1 MANLNETAQW
11 ETGIYQLETSD
22 PVMGGPDGI
31 DNRQAKQL
39 ANRTLWLKK
48 QTEALQ
54 TASDDK
60 AAASTA
66 INAGGGLTGGG
77 SLAQSRTIALG
88 APGQITATS
97 QNAVQENSHTH
108 AIDTATT
115 TRAGIVQLDNTVSEA
130 ENTAATPKAVK
141 TALDQA
147 LAAAAAANLK
157 VSLSGDQTVNGQKTF
172 TAQTQFQSGIHLSAN
187 QTNWNGGHK
196 AYIGADADNAHIV
209 FGDDTLR
216 LHSANN
222 RISYN
227 NHDIFHKANKPRF
240 AEDIEGKPNTL
251 SGYGIGNFKVET
263 FRGDLNT
270 LKTDGIYSLPTAVG
284 SSNLPV
290 ENTACHIQV
299 IAGTQPGWC
308 RQLGYPAYTSD
319 VYERHQVSSAN
330 DNWSAWKKLNSD
342 GIPVGAIVSFPKA
355 VRNPAGYL
363 RADGTTFAQNT
374 FPDLYR
380 ALGNSNRLPDLSRT
394 DIGITAWFPSDQIPT
409 GWLAF
414 DDIRTRVTETAYPEL
429 YRLLTGKYGS
439 IQNVPQA
446 EDRFIRNAGNSLA
459 VGTKQEDEIKRH
471 THKVFSHWT
480 SHTDV
485 AAVGYED
492 GNERQRSALVS
503 TWTDENLSD
512 NGFLT
517 PRLDSKMATGGDE
530 NRPKALVLK
539 LCIKAADTLGEAVF
553 WIKSHGETVNAGALD
568 AGTLAQGLQDKAD
581 RDHTHTAAQI
591 QGLDEKISTAVAAQ
605 FTRQTIGGVDIVRFP
620 DGTMIQT
627 GSYRFTRSGGPIE
640 NEVVFPVAFAD
651 GNVKCFVSERHSERV
666 TGDRRQHN
674 WLFIRAKNHAAAIIT
689 NWYEGSCDWMAIG
702 KAASGNAASSPIV
715 PEIPETNEEPQR
727 ESGRTSTGPR
737 NRRRHRDGLLEALQD

>member
-39 ANRTLWLKK
+39 ANRTLWLKN

-54 TASDDK
+54 TASE
-60 AAASTA
+60 
-66 INAGGGLTGGG
+66 G
-77 SLAQSRTIALG
+77 
-88 APGQITATS
+88 
-97 QNAVQENSHTH
+97 
-108 AIDTATT
+108 
-115 TRAGIVQLDNTVSEA
+115 
-130 ENTAATPKAVK
+130 
-141 TALDQA
+141 
-147 LAAAAAANLK
+147 K

-172 TAQTQFQSGIHLSAN
+172 TAATQFQSGIHLSAN
-187 QTNWNGGHK
+187 PTHWNGGYK
-196 AYIGADADNAHIV
+196 AYIGADNDNAHIV

-216 LHSANN
+216 LHGANN

-227 NHDIFHKANKPRF
+227 NHDIFHQGNKPSF
-240 AEDIEGKPNTL
+240 NSDIADKPNTL
-251 SGYGIGNFKVET
+251 AGYGIRNFKVET
-263 FRGDLNT
+263 FSGDLDT
-270 LKTDGIYSLPTAVG
+270 LKTDGIYALPTSVG
-284 SSNLPV
+284 SSHLPV

-299 IAGTQPGWC
+299 IAGTQPGRC

-330 DNWSAWKKLNSD
+330 DDWSAWKKLNSD

-429 YRLLTGKYGS
+429 YRLLVAKYGS
-439 IQNVPQA
+439 IRNVPQA
-446 EDRFIRNAGNSLA
+446 EDRFIRNAGNGLA

-471 THKVFSHWT
+471 VHKVFSHWT
-480 SHTDV
+480 NHPD
-485 AAVGYED
+485 AAALGYED
-492 GNERQRSALVS
+492 RNERQRSALVS
-503 TWTDENLSD
+503 TWTDENLND

-517 PRLDSKMATGGDE
+517 PRPDSKMATGGDE

-568 AGTLAQGLQDKAD
+568 AGTLAQNLQDKAD

-591 QGLDEKISTAVAAQ
+591 EGLDEKISTAVAAQ

-627 GSYRFTRSGGPIE
+627 GSY
-640 NEVVFPVAFAD
+640 
-651 GNVKCFVSERHSERV
+651 
-666 TGDRRQHN
+666 
-674 WLFIRAKNHAAAIIT
+674 
-689 NWYEGSCDWMAIG
+689 
-702 KAASGNAASSPIV
+702 
-715 PEIPETNEEPQR
+715 
-727 ESGRTSTGPR
+727 
-737 NRRRHRDGLLEALQD
+737 

>member
-1 MANLNETAQW
+1 MHPIET
-11 ETGIYQLETSD
+11 
-22 PVMGGPDGI
+22 PDKTFHDG
-31 DNRQAKQL
+31 D
-39 ANRTLWLKK
+39 
-48 QTEALQ
+48 
-54 TASDDK
+54 
-60 AAASTA
+60 
-66 INAGGGLTGGG
+66 G
-77 SLAQSRTIALG
+77 
-88 APGQITATS
+88 
-97 QNAVQENSHTH
+97 
-108 AIDTATT
+108 
-115 TRAGIVQLDNTVSEA
+115 VSELGTILPA
-130 ENTAATPKAVK
+130 WWLNQVQSELLAVLTAADIRPDKSQSNQ
-141 TALDQA
+141 L
-147 LAAAAAANLK
+147 LAALNKLAVVAT
-157 VSLSGDQTVNGQKTF
+157 GDQTVNGQKTF
-172 TAQTQFQSGIHLSAN
+172 AAATQFPSGIHLSAN
-187 QTNWNGGHK
+187 QTHWNGGYK

-216 LHSANN
+216 LHGANN

-240 AEDIEGKPNTL
+240 SEDIEGKPNTL
-251 SGYGIGNFKVET
+251 AGYGIGNFKVET
-263 FRGDLNT
+263 FRGDLNA
-270 LKTDGIYSLPTAVG
+270 LKTDGIYSLPTAAG

-319 VYERHQVSSAN
+319 VYERHQTSSAN
-330 DNWSAWKKLNSD
+330 DDWSAWKKLNSD
-342 GIPVGAIVSFPKA
+342 GIPVGAIVAFPRSVTRPEGFLK
-355 VRNPAGYL
+355 
-363 RADGTTFAQNT
+363 ADGTTFDSRT
-374 FPDLYR
+374 FPDLFR

-394 DIGITAWFPSDQIPT
+394 DIGITAWFPSDRIPT

-446 EDRFIRNAGNSLA
+446 EDRFIRNAGNGLA

-480 SHTDV
+480 NHPH
-485 AAVGYED
+485 AAALGYED
-492 GNERQRSALVS
+492 RNERQRSALVS

-553 WIKSHGETVNAGALD
+553 WIKSHGETANAGALD

-651 GNVKCFVSERHSERV
+651 GNVKCFVSERHSGR
-666 TGDRRQHN
+666 TNSKGQFN

-702 KAASGNAASSPIV
+702 KAGTAAENTASPPSTV
-715 PEIPETNEEPQR
+715 PEIDEELQR
-727 ESGRTSTGPR
+727 EVERMLAGI
-737 NRRRHRDGLLEALQD
+737 RR

>member
-1 MANLNETAQW
+1 MHPIETPDKTFHDGDGVSELGTILPAWWLNQVQSELLTVLTA
-11 ETGIYQLETSD
+11 
-22 PVMGGPDGI
+22 
-31 DNRQAKQL
+31 
-39 ANRTLWLKK
+39 
-48 QTEALQ
+48 
-54 TASDDK
+54 
-60 AAASTA
+60 
-66 INAGGGLTGGG
+66 
-77 SLAQSRTIALG
+77 
-88 APGQITATS
+88 
-97 QNAVQENSHTH
+97 
-108 AIDTATT
+108 
-115 TRAGIVQLDNTVSEA
+115 AGIQPDKSQHNQLL
-130 ENTAATPKAVK
+130 
-141 TALDQA
+141 TALNR
-147 LAAAAAANLK
+147 LAVVTTAN
-157 VSLSGDQTVNGQKTF
+157 QEIAGQKTF
-172 TAQTQFQSGIHLSAN
+172 TAQTQFQSGIWLSAN
-187 QTNWNGGHK
+187 PTHWNGGYK
-196 AYIGADADNAHIV
+196 AYIGADNDNAHIV

-216 LHSANN
+216 LHGANN

-240 AEDIEGKPNTL
+240 NEDIEGKPNTL
-251 SGYGIGNFKVET
+251 AGYGIGNFKVET

-270 LKTDGIYSLPTAVG
+270 LKTDGIYSLPTAAG

-319 VYERHQVSSAN
+319 VYERHQTSSAN
-330 DNWSAWKKLNSD
+330 DDWSAWKKLNSD

-363 RADGTTFAQNT
+363 KADGTTFAQNT

-380 ALGNSNRLPDLSRT
+380 ALGNTNKLPDLSRT
-394 DIGITAWFPSDQIPT
+394 DIGITAWFPSDRIPT

-414 DDIRTRVTETAYPEL
+414 DDIRERVTETAYPEL
-429 YRLLTGKYGS
+429 YRLLVAKYGS
-439 IQNVPQA
+439 IRNVPQA
-446 EDRFIRNAGNSLA
+446 EDRFIRNAGNGLA

-480 SHTDV
+480 NHPH
-485 AAVGYED
+485 AAALGYED
-492 GNERQRSALVS
+492 RNERQRSALVS

-553 WIKSHGETVNAGALD
+553 WIKSHGETINAGALD

-627 GSYRFTRSGGPIE
+627 GSYRFTRSGSPIE

-651 GNVKCFVSERHSERV
+651 GNVKCFVSERHSGRSNSK
-666 TGDRRQHN
+666 GQFN

-702 KAASGNAASSPIV
+702 KAGTGNAASPPLDS
-715 PEIPETNEEPQR
+715 
-727 ESGRTSTGPR
+727 PR
-737 NRRRHRDGLLEALQD
+737 NR

>member
-1 MANLNETAQW
+1 M
-11 ETGIYQLETSD
+11 
-22 PVMGGPDGI
+22 
-31 DNRQAKQL
+31 
-39 ANRTLWLKK
+39 
-48 QTEALQ
+48 
-54 TASDDK
+54 
-60 AAASTA
+60 
-66 INAGGGLTGGG
+66 
-77 SLAQSRTIALG
+77 
-88 APGQITATS
+88 
-97 QNAVQENSHTH
+97 H
-108 AIDTATT
+108 AIDTPDKQFKDGNGTSELGTILPAWWLNQ
-115 TRAGIVQLDNTVSEA
+115 VQSELLA
-130 ENTAATPKAVK
+130 VLTAADIRPDK
-141 TALDQA
+141 LQSNQL
-147 LAAAAAANLK
+147 LAALNKLAVVAT
-157 VSLSGDQTVNGQKTF
+157 GDQTVNGQKTF
-172 TAQTQFQSGIHLSAN
+172 TAAAQFQNGIHLSAN
-187 QTNWNGGHK
+187 QTHWNGGYK
-196 AYIGADADNAHIV
+196 AYIGADNDNAHIV

-216 LHSANN
+216 LHGANN

-227 NHDIFHKANKPRF
+227 NHNIFHAANKPRF

-251 SGYGIGNFKVET
+251 AGYGIGNFKVET

-330 DNWSAWKKLNSD
+330 DDWSAWKKLNSD

-429 YRLLTGKYGS
+429 YRLLVAQYGS

-446 EDRFIRNAGNSLA
+446 EDRFIRNAGNGLA

-480 SHTDV
+480 NHPH
-485 AAVGYED
+485 AAALGYED
-492 GNERQRSALVS
+492 RNERQRSALVS

-553 WIKSHGETVNAGALD
+553 WIKSHGETANAGALD

-651 GNVKCFVSERHSERV
+651 GNVKCFVSERHSGRANGER
-666 TGDRRQHN
+666 QYN

-702 KAASGNAASSPIV
+702 KAGTAAENTASPPSTV
-715 PEIPETNEEPQR
+715 PEIDEELQR
-727 ESGRTSTGPR
+727 EVERMLASI
-737 NRRRHRDGLLEALQD
+737 RR

>member
-1 MANLNETAQW
+1 MHPIETPDKTFHDGDGVSELGTILPAWWLNQVQSELLAVLTA
-11 ETGIYQLETSD
+11 
-22 PVMGGPDGI
+22 
-31 DNRQAKQL
+31 
-39 ANRTLWLKK
+39 
-48 QTEALQ
+48 
-54 TASDDK
+54 
-60 AAASTA
+60 
-66 INAGGGLTGGG
+66 
-77 SLAQSRTIALG
+77 
-88 APGQITATS
+88 
-97 QNAVQENSHTH
+97 
-108 AIDTATT
+108 
-115 TRAGIVQLDNTVSEA
+115 AGIQPDKSQPNQL
-130 ENTAATPKAVK
+130 
-141 TALDQA
+141 
-147 LAAAAAANLK
+147 LAALNRLA
-157 VSLSGDQTVNGQKTF
+157 VVTTGDQTITGQKTF

-216 LHSANN
+216 LHGANN

-270 LKTDGIYSLPTAVG
+270 LKTDGIYSLPTAGG

-299 IAGTQPGWC
+299 IAGTKHGWC

-319 VYERHQVSSAN
+319 VYERHQTSSAN

-355 VRNPAGYL
+355 VQNPAGYL
-363 RADGTTFAQNT
+363 KANGTTFARNT

-394 DIGITAWFPSDQIPT
+394 DIGITAWFPSEQIPT

-446 EDRFIRNAGNSLA
+446 EDRFIRNAANGLA

-471 THKVFSHWT
+471 VHKVFSHWT
-480 SHTDV
+480 NHTD
-485 AAVGYED
+485 AAALGYED
-492 GNERQRSALVS
+492 HNERQRSALVS
-503 TWTDENLSD
+503 TWTDGDLND

-517 PRLDSKMATGGDE
+517 PRPDSKMATGGDE

-553 WIKSHGETVNAGALD
+553 WIKSHGETINAGALD
-568 AGTLAQGLQDKAD
+568 AGTLAQGLQPRPHPHRRPNPRAGRKNQHRRCRAIHTPNHRRRGYCQIPRRHNDTD
-581 RDHTHTAAQI
+581 RQLQVYKKRRPHR
-591 QGLDEKISTAVAAQ
+591 K
-605 FTRQTIGGVDIVRFP
+605 
-620 DGTMIQT
+620 
-627 GSYRFTRSGGPIE
+627 RSRLPRRL
-640 NEVVFPVAFAD
+640 
-651 GNVKCFVSERHSERV
+651 C
-666 TGDRRQHN
+666 RRQRQM
-674 WLFIRAKNHAAAIIT
+674 LRIRT
-689 NWYEGSCDWMAIG
+689 PFGTRYRRS
-702 KAASGNAASSPIV
+702 KATQLAV
-715 PEIPETNEEPQR
+715 Y
-727 ESGRTSTGPR
+727 PR
-737 NRRRHRDGLLEALQD
+737 KKPRRRHYYQLVRRQLRLDGHRQSRLGKRRQLPDRPRNT

>member
-1 MANLNETAQW
+1 MHPIETPDKTFHDGDGVSELGTILPAWWLNQVQSELLTVLTA
-11 ETGIYQLETSD
+11 
-22 PVMGGPDGI
+22 
-31 DNRQAKQL
+31 
-39 ANRTLWLKK
+39 
-48 QTEALQ
+48 
-54 TASDDK
+54 
-60 AAASTA
+60 
-66 INAGGGLTGGG
+66 
-77 SLAQSRTIALG
+77 
-88 APGQITATS
+88 
-97 QNAVQENSHTH
+97 
-108 AIDTATT
+108 
-115 TRAGIVQLDNTVSEA
+115 AGIQPDKSQHNQLL
-130 ENTAATPKAVK
+130 
-141 TALDQA
+141 TALNR
-147 LAAAAAANLK
+147 LAVVTTAN
-157 VSLSGDQTVNGQKTF
+157 QEIAGQKTF
-172 TAQTQFQSGIHLSAN
+172 AAATQFQSGIHLSAN
-187 QTNWNGGHK
+187 QTHWNGGYK

-209 FGDDTLR
+209 FGDDTMR
-216 LHSANN
+216 LHGANN

-240 AEDIEGKPNTL
+240 NEDIEGKPNTL
-251 SGYGIGNFKVET
+251 AGYGIGNFKVET

-299 IAGTQPGWC
+299 IAGTQPGRC

-330 DNWSAWKKLNSD
+330 DDWSAWKKLNSD

-355 VRNPAGYL
+355 VRNPEGFLKAN
-363 RADGTTFAQNT
+363 GTTFDSRT

-414 DDIRTRVTETAYPEL
+414 DDIRTRVTESAYPEL
-429 YRLLTGKYGS
+429 YRLLVAKYGS
-439 IQNVPQA
+439 IANVPQA
-446 EDRFIRNAGNSLA
+446 EDRFIRNAGNGLA

-480 SHTDV
+480 NHPH
-485 AAVGYED
+485 AAALGYED
-492 GNERQRSALVS
+492 RNERQRSALVS

-591 QGLDEKISTAVAAQ
+591 EGLDEKISTAVAAQ

-651 GNVKCFVSERHSERV
+651 GNVKCFVSERHSGRANGER
-666 TGDRRQHN
+666 QYN

-702 KAASGNAASSPIV
+702 KAASGNAASPASIT
-715 PEIPETNEEPQR
+715 PEIDEETLNEI
-727 ESGRTSTGPR
+727 
-737 NRRRHRDGLLEALQD
+737 RRWAARSFQ